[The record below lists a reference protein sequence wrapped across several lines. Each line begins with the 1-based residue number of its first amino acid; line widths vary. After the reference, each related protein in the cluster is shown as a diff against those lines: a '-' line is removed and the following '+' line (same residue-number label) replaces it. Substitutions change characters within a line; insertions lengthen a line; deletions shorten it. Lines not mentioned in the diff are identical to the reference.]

1 MGRVDLSISKCD
13 GQVVVAQRG
22 ELDVVAAASAAVVR
36 GEIAGSR
43 PVIIVGRAIL
53 EFIDSGGLAALA
65 YARRRVRHAGGDLL
79 LAAAQQQVLRFL
91 SLTHLADAL
100 CARVAAQAAAG
111 NSGRSQPAAAHSA
124 ALAAP

>member
-1 MGRVDLSISKCD
+1 
-13 GQVVVAQRG
+13 
-22 ELDVVAAASAAVVR
+22 VR